1 MNPKHQPPSCPSNSY
16 TRHTHLG
23 KTYINVVWDDE
34 GPDAA
39 PIAVFGNMAGA
50 NQCFRSEVEAI
61 GRLASIAMR
70 YGAPM
75 SAVAHQLKNITC
87 TPIWDRGEQI
97 KSVADAFAS
106 VLYEADKDGP
116 PDMEGIVR

>member
-1 MNPKHQPPSCPSNSY
+1 MKPNPHSCPSNSY

-23 KTYINVVWDDE
+23 KIDFTVTWNDTTPVSVVGHSDVPNE
-34 GPDAA
+34 
-39 PIAVFGNMAGA
+39 
-50 NQCFRSEVEAI
+50 CFQGEVNAI
-61 GRLASIAMR
+61 GGLASIVMEH
-70 YGAPM
+70 GV
-75 SAVAHQLKNITC
+75 SIDEVIHQLKDITC